1 MALLSV
7 DFGALF
13 QLIRRFLG
21 PFGKVLDKVKE
32 TYDHLVNI
40 LNDADHLADS
50 IRGEITAWKTFKQD
64 IRIRQR
70 VVQIERAIEK
80 TRSLIQGI
88 PEAWRSILEIIK
100 QVRANIG
107 GGADAA
113 TEAEAAVE
121 EVEAGGVKGIL
132 ERFPALARGLER
144 LLGVLAILIQAL
156 ESISKVIQ
164 DVQQIVDEIKA
175 IRLEIERLDTIFLQ
189 QSNKRKTVRLA
200 DGRTLKIRVGK
211 LHDNF

>member
-1 MALLSV
+1 MALFSV
-7 DFGALF
+7 DFTGLF
-13 QLIRRFLG
+13 NLVKRFLG

-32 TYDHLVNI
+32 AYDHLVNI
-40 LNDADHLADS
+40 LSDADHLAES
-50 IRGEITAWKTFKQD
+50 IKGEITAWKTFKED

-70 VVQIERAIEK
+70 VVQLERAVDK
-80 TRSLIQGI
+80 TRELIAGI
-88 PEAWRSILEIIK
+88 PEAWRSILDIIK
-100 QVRANIG
+100 NVRSNIG

-132 ERFPALARGLER
+132 ERFPALAKGMER

-156 ESISKVIQ
+156 ESISNVIR

-189 QSNKRKTVRLA
+189 QSNRRKTVRLEN
-200 DGRTLKIRVGK
+200 GRVMKIRIGN
-211 LHDNF
+211 LHAS

>member
-1 MALLSV
+1 MALFSV

-13 QLIRRFLG
+13 NLVRRFLG

-32 TYDHLVNI
+32 AYDHLVNI
-40 LNDADHLADS
+40 LNDADKLTDS
-50 IRGEITAWKTFKQD
+50 VVGEITAWRTFKQD
-64 IRIRQR
+64 VRIRQR
-70 VVQIERAIEK
+70 VVQLERAIDK
-80 TRSLIQGI
+80 TRALVEGV
-88 PEAWRSILEIIK
+88 PEAWKSILDIIK

-132 ERFPALARGLER
+132 ERFPALAKGMER

-156 ESISKVIQ
+156 ESISNVIR
-164 DVQQIVDEIKA
+164 DAQQIVDEIKA

-189 QSNKRKTVRLA
+189 QSNKRRTVHLS
-200 DGRTLKIRVGK
+200 DGRIMKIRIGK
-211 LHDNF
+211 LHNS

>member
-1 MALLSV
+1 MALFSV
-7 DFGALF
+7 DFSGLF
-13 QLIRRFLG
+13 NLVRRFLG

-32 TYDHLVNI
+32 AYDHLVNI
-40 LNDADHLADS
+40 LNDAQHLADS
-50 IRGEITAWKTFKQD
+50 VVGEITAWKTFKED
-64 IRIRQR
+64 VRIRQR
-70 VVQIERAIEK
+70 VVQLERAIEK
-80 TRSLIQGI
+80 TRSLVLGI
-88 PEAWRSILEIIK
+88 PEAWKSILDIIK
-100 QVRANIG
+100 QVRSNIG

-132 ERFPALARGLER
+132 ERFPALAKGMER

-156 ESISKVIQ
+156 ESISNVIR
-164 DVQQIVDEIKA
+164 DAQQIVDEIKA

-200 DGRTLKIRVGK
+200 DGTTMKIRLGK
-211 LHDNF
+211 LHH